1 TRLFRPGPPGSLA
14 LRAAMLRLCL
24 CLAAAI
30 SAALSQQDTEEPVTY
45 TCTDGYEFESERQ
58 ICRDIDECETLPDA
72 CKGNM
77 RCVNHYGGY
86 LCLPHNARIV
96 VDSGEED
103 QDVPGPAQRDTPAS
117 GRCAAGFAPDDHG
130 YCRGESGH
138 VTHQAGRSFPHRL
151 PADLFLLFADVDE
164 CATRNPCHHRCANV
178 VGSFVCR
185 CERGFELGSDLVT
198 CEGNRVSRQRS
209 QTIRNQ
215 VSDVLCVCATDVDEC
230 SFSVNVCQG
239 RCANSPGRYACSCP
253 AGYVLQG
260 TRSCK
265 DVNECDLGQVCHEDQ
280 MCWNYNGGYQCYP
293 RNPCHGPYVKTGD
306 GRCSCQSSSECQRLP
321 SSIVYRYM
329 SVLSGRAVP
338 SDIFQIQATSVFPN
352 MVNTFRIKAGN
363 ERVGDTS
370 AMLVMTKSLQG
381 PREQVV
387 DLEMITQNTGLNYRS
402 SSLLRLTIVVGPYP
416 Y

>member
-1 TRLFRPGPPGSLA
+1 
-14 LRAAMLRLCL
+14 MLRLCL

-130 YCRGESGH
+130 YCR
-138 VTHQAGRSFPHRL
+138 
-151 PADLFLLFADVDE
+151 DVDE

-198 CEGNRVSRQRS
+198 CE
-209 QTIRNQ
+209 
-215 VSDVLCVCATDVDEC
+215 DVDEC

-260 TRSCK
+260 TRACK

-363 ERVGDTS
+363 EAEGFSLKRVGDTS

>member
-1 TRLFRPGPPGSLA
+1 CQRSMFCFIFL
-14 LRAAMLRLCL
+14 
-24 CLAAAI
+24 
-30 SAALSQQDTEEPVTY
+30 
-45 TCTDGYEFESERQ
+45 CTDGYEFESERQ

-103 QDVPGPAQRDTPAS
+103 QDVSEGTTVSEDNHHVHTS
-117 GRCAAGFAPDDHG
+117 YGSYG
-130 YCRGESGH
+130 Y
-138 VTHQAGRSFPHRL
+138 AY
-151 PADLFLLFADVDE
+151 VDE

-363 ERVGDTS
+363 EAEGFSLKRVGDTS